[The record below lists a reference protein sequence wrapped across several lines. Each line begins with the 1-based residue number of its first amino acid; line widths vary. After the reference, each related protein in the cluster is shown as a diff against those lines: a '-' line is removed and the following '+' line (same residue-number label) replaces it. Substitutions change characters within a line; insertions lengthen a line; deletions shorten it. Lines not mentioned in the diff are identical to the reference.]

1 MGEPEERNKLIVERF
16 GEAQASRRLDFL
28 DDLMAP
34 DFVRHCQ
41 ATPWVQIHSR
51 EDFKR
56 FLEQDWGAVPD
67 GRITPSLLVAESD
80 YVALFGSYSGTQT
93 GQWGP
98 IPPSNKRFQL
108 DFSGVFR
115 LAGGKILELWITWDN
130 LTLLTQL
137 GHWPPAQG
145 APPV

>member
-1 MGEPEERNKLIVERF
+1 MGQLEERNKLIVERF
-16 GEAQASRRLDFL
+16 GEAQASHRLDLL

-34 DFVRHCQ
+34 GFVRHCQ

-56 FLEQDWGAVPD
+56 FLEQDWRAVPD
-67 GRITPSLLVAESD
+67 RRITPSLLVAEGD
-80 YVALFGSYSGTQT
+80 YVALFASYSGTQT

-98 IPPSNKRFQL
+98 IPPSNRQFQL

-115 LAGGKILELWITWDN
+115 LAGGKLAELWITWDN
-130 LTLLTQL
+130 LALLTQL
-137 GHWPPAQG
+137 GQWPPPA
-145 APPV
+145 